1 MQGACGRLMTTIHV
15 DSSKKYDVIIDGG
28 LLSRCGEIIRDTCG
42 GNIAVIV
49 SDDNVFALYGM
60 DLTSQL
66 EQNGYD
72 VKSFVI
78 EHGEKSKNTE
88 NLVELLRFLAQNNV
102 SRSDV
107 ICTLGGGVVGD
118 FGALAA
124 GMFNRGMPLAA
135 IPTSLLAMVDSSVGG
150 KTAVDLP
157 EGKNLVGMF
166 YQPDVVL
173 CDYEL
178 LGTLPPEF
186 FADGMAEVIKYGV
199 ISSESLFETL
209 ENSDGEDIRNLRD
222 KDLVEKIIGECV
234 AIKRDI
240 VGEDELDKGI
250 RQLLNFG
257 HTIAHGIEQQS
268 GYTIFHGN
276 AVASGM
282 VSISRAYAA
291 MGKCEASVPE
301 RIEAVVKKYGLPSE
315 LPFEPA
321 ALSNAAIH
329 DKKRMGRNITVVV
342 PEKIGHGVLEK
353 IPVEKMIEYIG
364 VEK

>member
-1 MQGACGRLMTTIHV
+1 MTTV
-15 DSSKKYDVIIDGG
+15 NVNNSKNYNVIIDGG
-28 LLSRCGEIIRDTCG
+28 ILKRSGEIIRNACG

-49 SDDNVFALYGM
+49 SDDNVYPLYGEI
-60 DLTSQL
+60 LKAQL
-66 EQNGYD
+66 EENGY
-72 VKSFVI
+72 KTESFI
-78 EHGEKSKNTE
+78 IKHGEQSKNTD
-88 NLVELLRFLAQNNV
+88 NLVELLRFLAQHDV

-166 YQPDVVL
+166 YQPDVVI

-178 LGTLPPEF
+178 LKTLTPEF

-199 ISSESLFETL
+199 ISGESLFELL
-209 ENSDGEDIRNLRD
+209 EKCDGEALRTLAD
-222 KDLVEKIIGECV
+222 GELAESIIAECIE
-234 AIKRDI
+234 IKRG
-240 VGEDELDKGI
+240 VVCEDEFDRGL

-276 AVASGM
+276 AVSAGM
-282 VSISRAYAA
+282 VSISRAYAK
-291 MGKCEASVPE
+291 MGKCDLQIPE
-301 RIEAVVKKYGLPSE
+301 KIEALVKKFGLPSE
-315 LPFEPA
+315 LPFEKE
-321 ALSNAAIH
+321 ALAKAAIH
-329 DKKRMGRNITVVV
+329 DKKRMGTSITVVV
-342 PEKIGHGVLEK
+342 PERIGRCVLEK
-353 IPVEKMIEYIG
+353 IPIVKMIDYIG
-364 VEK
+364 

>member
-1 MQGACGRLMTTIHV
+1 MATIRV
-15 DSSKKYDVIIDGG
+15 DSSKKYDVIIEGG
-28 LLSRCGEIIRDTCG
+28 LLGRSGEIIRKTCG

-49 SDDNVFALYGM
+49 SDDNVYPLYGA
-60 DLTSQL
+60 DLTAEL
-66 EQNGYD
+66 ERNGYR
-72 VKSFVI
+72 VESFVI
-78 EHGEKSKNTE
+78 PHGEQSKNTE
-88 NLVELLRFLAQNNV
+88 NLVDLLRFLAQHDV

-178 LGTLPPEF
+178 LKTLTPEF

-199 ISSESLFETL
+199 ISSKNLFELL
-209 ENSDGEDIRNLRD
+209 EASD
-222 KDLVEKIIGECV
+222 EKAVAGLADAELSERIIAECIS
-234 AIKRDI
+234 IKRDI
-240 VGEDELDKGI
+240 VGEDEFDKGL

-257 HTIAHGIEQQS
+257 HTIAHGIEQKS
-268 GYTIFHGN
+268 GYTVFHGN
-276 AVASGM
+276 AVAAGM
-282 VSISRAYAA
+282 VSISRAYAG
-291 MGKCEASVPE
+291 MGKCDSSVPC
-301 RIEAVVKKYGLPSE
+301 RIEALVKKFGLPSE
-315 LPFEPA
+315 LPFSAEEL
-321 ALSNAAIH
+321 ALAAIH
-329 DKKRMGRNITVVV
+329 DKKRMGKNITVVV
-342 PEKIGHGVLEK
+342 PEEIGRSVLEK
-353 IPVEKMIEYIG
+353 IPVAEMINYIG
-364 VEK
+364 VK